1 MSETN
6 QLLFT
11 HDDLDGAACEL
22 VFLLRKYF
30 SCLSHDFKIIRC
42 SNNNVDQMVQHALD
56 DGTINS
62 YSTIYFTD
70 IAPSKKLVIEL
81 NDKLGN
87 NLIIIDHH
95 KTNLYINDIVKNS
108 YVVTEIQPGKMAC
121 GASLLLDHFYGRR
134 IDHDS
139 YFKENF
145 VRESISFM
153 RDFVEMVRLYDTYE
167 WKKDN
172 DERPYRLNVFFK
184 MLGPDIFI
192 QHYTSKIDNAR
203 KFYLAQTA
211 EILPLH
217 VLSYDETRFI
227 DAVIERQQNI
237 IDSITLDDVQVID
250 IKGVKAA
257 IMLAPLGANVN
268 EIANQFLSKYKE
280 VDIFIEADIKRGVW
294 SFRSLYPKFDVSSY
308 AKQMGGGG
316 HPCAAG
322 APMDYNLKDGIV
334 STLIN
339 HIQYNLTKLIEEK
352 QK

>member
-1 MSETN
+1 MSITN

-22 VFLLRKYF
+22 VFLSRKYF
-30 SCLSHDFKIIRC
+30 SFTLIRNKIIRC

-56 DGTINS
+56 DGTIDN

-70 IAPSKKLVIEL
+70 IAPSKELVIEL

-108 YVVTEIQPGKMAC
+108 YIVTEIQPGKMAC
-121 GASLLLDHFYGRR
+121 GASLLLDHFYGSR
-134 IDHDS
+134 IEHDN
-139 YFKENF
+139 FKENF

-167 WKKDN
+167 WKKNN
-172 DERPYRLNVFFK
+172 DEHPYRLNVFFK
-184 MLGPDIFI
+184 MFGPDMFI
-192 QHYTSKIDNAR
+192 QHYTSKIDDVR
-203 KFYLAQTA
+203 KLYQSSIT
-211 EILPLH
+211 EILPLPP
-217 VLSYDETRFI
+217 VLSYDEMRFI
-227 DAVIERQQNI
+227 DAIIERQQKA

-257 IMLAPLGANVN
+257 IMLAPLGADVN

-280 VDIFIEADIKRGVW
+280 VDIFIEADIKRGAW
-294 SFRSLYPKFDVSSY
+294 SFRSLDPKFDVSSY
-308 AKQMGGGG
+308 AKQIGGGG

-322 APMDYNLKDGIV
+322 AQMDYNLKDVIV

-339 HIQYNLTKLIEEK
+339 HIQCNLTKLIEER